1 MSLELK
7 FIQEKFVKFGSSIEY
22 TYEISALSVN
32 GTKMKNVWPSLMVN
46 EDESK
51 LDNFSYVVNDRG
63 QSCILANMS
72 INFAMV

>member
-1 MSLELK
+1 MN
-7 FIQEKFVKFGSSIEY
+7 
-22 TYEISALSVN
+22 EISALSVN

-51 LDNFSYVVNDRG
+51 LDNFSYVVNDKG